1 MNTSIISESTA
12 NYMMD
17 AISFTLIQTMSDAEI
32 QSFDSWEALADHITD
47 AARILFK
54 DYCERSGI
62 VGVETEN

>member
-1 MNTSIISESTA
+1 MNTSIISKSTA

>member
-1 MNTSIISESTA
+1 MDTIVISESTA
-12 NYMMD
+12 NHVMD

-54 DYCERSGI
+54 DYCEKSGI
-62 VGVETEN
+62 IGVETEN